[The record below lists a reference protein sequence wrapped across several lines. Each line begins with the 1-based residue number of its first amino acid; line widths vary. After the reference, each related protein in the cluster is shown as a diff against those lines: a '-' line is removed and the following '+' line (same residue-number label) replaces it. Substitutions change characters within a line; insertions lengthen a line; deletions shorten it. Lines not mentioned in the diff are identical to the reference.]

1 MITIPVLLS
10 HFWSASIR
18 IMVRI
23 PLSPEQRDTGRRL
36 GELFRMARGPES
48 MVAVAARCGL
58 SVDTVRKIET
68 GRVPTPAFTT
78 VAILA
83 QAVGLSL
90 DALATELELGSDSPV
105 VRTA

>member
-1 MITIPVLLS
+1 
-10 HFWSASIR
+10 
-18 IMVRI
+18 MVRI

-36 GELFRMARGPES
+36 GELFRIARGPES

-68 GRVPTPAFTT
+68 GRVPTPAFAT

-83 QAVGLSL
+83 QAVGMSL
-90 DALATELELGSDSPV
+90 DALAAELQFGAEATA
-105 VRTA
+105 RTA